1 MNITFVYI
9 PHTVYEKRS
18 DCSLILVFM
27 NYLPS
32 RRLISVLEIVS
43 ATTSNLNLL
52 SLLINYSLFHLWN
65 TDSSSCYR
73 VDVVD
78 LAYQSRRLAGVGC
91 CLALLLLSIIIC
103 FVLCFDYH
111 TLRVQFLS
119 CRFYIAFR
127 IICYTFFVVFLLFF
141 LGLVHL
147 SRGFLG
153 NTLPP

>member
-78 LAYQSRRLAGVGC
+78 LAY
-91 CLALLLLSIIIC
+91 
-103 FVLCFDYH
+103 
-111 TLRVQFLS
+111 
-119 CRFYIAFR
+119 
-127 IICYTFFVVFLLFF
+127 
-141 LGLVHL
+141 
-147 SRGFLG
+147 
-153 NTLPP
+153 